1 MTDKPSPRRQEWLRQ
16 RQRSRRRVRLW
27 QAGLLAALLGLWQL
41 TTAVGLSDGFLISS
55 PSRMWGTLVGLC
67 RGGELLRHIGVS
79 CLETVVGFLAGTLL
93 GTAIAICM
101 WWREGVARVLSPYLV
116 VLNALPKTA
125 LGPIFIVWMGAGMGS
140 IIVMTLAISLIVTI
154 LSMYQGF
161 LGTDGEKLRLMRS
174 LGATRGQILWMLVFP
189 ASFPTLFNTLKVNV
203 GLSWVGVIMGE
214 FLVSRAGLGYLIVY
228 GSQVFNMDLVMAS
241 VVILAAAAVV
251 MYRLVLGAEKLL
263 QHYWGG
269 QSMKKICIVLCL
281 CLAALLVL
289 PGCAGEKQLTRVRLS
304 EVTHSVFYAPQ
315 YVAMSQGFFRQ
326 EGLEVEL
333 TNGGGADKVMT
344 AVVSGQADMGLAG
357 PEAAIYV
364 MNQGKEDHPV
374 IFAQLTKRDG
384 SFLVGREPGPFS
396 WEDVRGRTIIGGRAG
411 GVPEMTL
418 EYVLRQRGIE
428 PQRDAVVDTSVQF
441 NMMAGAFTG
450 GNGDY
455 VTLFEPTATE
465 VEQAGKGYILCSIG
479 QESGEIPY
487 TAYFANRSYVE
498 ANPETV
504 QGFVNAMALAQQW
517 VAEHTDRQVAEAI
530 CDQFPDTDLDVLE
543 RVCARH
549 REIDAWN
556 RTPVMEQQALERLE
570 TVMTQAGEL
579 TPDQWVDFDG
589 LVDNRFA
596 QKAAGQ

>member
-1 MTDKPSPRRQEWLRQ
+1 
-16 RQRSRRRVRLW
+16 
-27 QAGLLAALLGLWQL
+27 
-41 TTAVGLSDGFLISS
+41 
-55 PSRMWGTLVGLC
+55 
-67 RGGELLRHIGVS
+67 
-79 CLETVVGFLAGTLL
+79 
-93 GTAIAICM
+93 
-101 WWREGVARVLSPYLV
+101 
-116 VLNALPKTA
+116 
-125 LGPIFIVWMGAGMGS
+125 
-140 IIVMTLAISLIVTI
+140 
-154 LSMYQGF
+154 
-161 LGTDGEKLRLMRS
+161 
-174 LGATRGQILWMLVFP
+174 
-189 ASFPTLFNTLKVNV
+189 
-203 GLSWVGVIMGE
+203 
-214 FLVSRAGLGYLIVY
+214 
-228 GSQVFNMDLVMAS
+228 
-241 VVILAAAAVV
+241 
-251 MYRLVLGAEKLL
+251 
-263 QHYWGG
+263 
-269 QSMKKICIVLCL
+269 MKKICIVLCL

-357 PEAAIYV
+357 PEARHLC
-364 MNQGKEDHPV
+364 D
-374 IFAQLTKRDG
+374 
-384 SFLVGREPGPFS
+384 EPGQGGPS
-396 WEDVRGRTIIGGRAG
+396 RDLCPADQAGRLLPGGPGAGAVLLGGRPGPDHHRGPGRRRA
-411 GVPEMTL
+411 EMTL

-504 QGFVNAMALAQQW
+504 QGFVNAMARAQQW

-579 TPDQWVDFDG
+579 TPDQWVDFDR